1 MEKSSSGVGGPTIYI
16 VTPNSCLIELD
27 CDNLYSQSIYIQESL
42 SEQMH
47 KIQYSQVAP
56 RLKDDN
62 LTNEYIQRVPLFTV
76 GTITL
81 H

>member
-1 MEKSSSGVGGPTIYI
+1 MWHKRSSGVGGPSTYFF
-16 VTPNSCLIELD
+16 TQNY

-76 GTITL
+76 
-81 H
+81 